1 MLHSFSI
8 HIKQCKELWL
18 AREELKD
25 PKERKKLPEDPYEKL
40 LAGGKDSGGGNLSNS
55 GGGGGGGGE
64 RPSTSGGTAQI
75 SAKDLDELNKLASDT
90 FNNET
95 MERCAFCDRTFLA
108 EKLKI
113 HNRSCTADKP
123 ARKVNDSVRRGNA
136 VLDVYNPSSSD
147 SNVTPTRPHTS
158 SGVPARSSL
167 RDSSSKKAS
176 DVQRSVNFPPDDE
189 DDTNDGGD
197 EAIPS
202 LKLDNGALVGHMGGA
217 SGINIRKTNAVQKA
231 KPSPLKKSPSEFATK
246 EEAIT
251 YLTNRL
257 EGLETTATDLVNAIS
272 EVKTILSTLSEL
284 P

>member
-1 MLHSFSI
+1 VI
-8 HIKQCKELWL
+8 
-18 AREELKD
+18 
-25 PKERKKLPEDPYEKL
+25 
-40 LAGGKDSGGGNLSNS
+40 
-55 GGGGGGGGE
+55 
-64 RPSTSGGTAQI
+64 
-75 SAKDLDELNKLASDT
+75 
-90 FNNET
+90 
-95 MERCAFCDRTFLA
+95 
-108 EKLKI
+108 
-113 HNRSCTADKP
+113 
-123 ARKVNDSVRRGNA
+123 DSVRRGNA
-136 VLDVYNPSSSD
+136 VLDVYNPSSGD